1 MVKTLPGTIVATL
14 VLITF
19 VVTGILHVGKKVLV
33 AMVAV
38 LVDVSVILDSH
49 GATMA
54 TVSPLKKCAL
64 QPVVKMNN
72 GTLAAAVVLRDTAVT
87 PMTKVTVRTKTVLKP
102 VNPDANVCLDTLV
115 ITPPDFV
122 SPRTTAQTVHGAPTV
137 NTLAIACTGAMNP
150 NAVVAGVTLTMVPV
164 TKDVL
169 VTKGSFVIK

>member
-1 MVKTLPGTIVATL
+1 MATL

-72 GTLAAAVVLRDTAVT
+72 GTHAAVDVLRDTAVT
-87 PMTKVTVRTKTVLKP
+87 PMTKVTARTTTAPKP
-102 VNPDANVCLDTLV
+102 VNPDVNVFLVTLV
-115 ITPPDFV
+115 IT
-122 SPRTTAQTVHGAPTV
+122 
-137 NTLAIACTGAMNP
+137 
-150 NAVVAGVTLTMVPV
+150 
-164 TKDVL
+164 
-169 VTKGSFVIK
+169 